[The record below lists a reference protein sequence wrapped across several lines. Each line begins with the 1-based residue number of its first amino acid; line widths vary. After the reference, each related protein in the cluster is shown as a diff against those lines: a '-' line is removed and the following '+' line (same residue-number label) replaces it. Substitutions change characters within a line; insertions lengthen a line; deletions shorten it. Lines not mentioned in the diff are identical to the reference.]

1 MFSRRDTV
9 LLAALVVVVAGLW
22 LLLAPDDDRGS
33 PADPRLSSFHTSPN
47 GARALYLTLEELG
60 VPTSRRLTSYP
71 AGGAPATAALALLAP
86 TEHPTP
92 RELASLRSWVASGG
106 TLLYAARPG
115 DPTLDTLGLE
125 VRPLAPD
132 SLSPFEV
139 SRWDGVPVEPR
150 DHRWTEGLETAA
162 RARFAFDASSPA
174 LSGGD
179 ATPLL
184 TTSEGEPAAVVF
196 RRGQGTVVA
205 WSDPRLLS
213 NRTLR
218 EGGRPLVFA
227 RAAAEATADGD
238 SVVFDEYH
246 QGYRAGGG
254 PVRATLRFVRRTAAG
269 HAALQV
275 AVAGL
280 GLLLLAGRR
289 FGAPVELR
297 RGRRRSPLEHVDALS
312 AAYRRADARSTVRRL
327 LVAGL
332 ARRLGRSLPEDR
344 SGTAFLERLAD
355 RLPAGRAEAERLLE
369 EWRKGDRADLGVL
382 ARAVDAVVSSASGP
396 VRRDSSDEDGV

>member
-9 LLAALVVVVAGLW
+9 LLVALVVVVGGLW
-22 LLLAPDDDRGS
+22 MLLAPGDDEGS
-33 PADPRLSSFHTSPN
+33 PGDPRLSSFHTSPN
-47 GARALYLTLEELG
+47 GARALYLTLQELG
-60 VPTSRRLTSYP
+60 VPTTRRLTSYP
-71 AGGAPATAALALLAP
+71 AGEAPAPAALALLAP
-86 TEHPTP
+86 TQHPTP
-92 RELASLRSWVASGG
+92 RELASLRSWVGSGG

-115 DPTLDTLGLE
+115 DPTLDTLGLD

-132 SLSPFEV
+132 SLSALGL
-139 SRWDGVPVEPR
+139 SRWEGVRVEPR
-150 DHRWTEGLETAA
+150 AHRWTEDMETTAA
-162 RARFAFDASSPA
+162 ARYAFDASSPA

-184 TTSEGEPAAVVF
+184 TTEAGRPAAVVF
-196 RRGQGTVVA
+196 RHGDGTVVA
-205 WSDPRLLS
+205 WSDPKLLS

-246 QGYRAGGG
+246 QGHRAGGG
-254 PVRATLRFVRRTAAG
+254 PVRATLRFVRRTAPG

-280 GLLLLAGRR
+280 GLLLLLGRR

-344 SGTAFLERLAD
+344 SRTAFLERLAD
-355 RLPAGRAEAERLLE
+355 RLPGGRGESERLLE
-369 EWRKGDRADLGVL
+369 EWKKGDGADLTVL
-382 ARAVDAVVSSASGP
+382 ALAVDAVVSSASGP
-396 VRRDSSDEDGV
+396 VHRDPSNEDGE

>member
-9 LLAALVVVVAGLW
+9 LLVALVVVVGGLW
-22 LLLAPDDDRGS
+22 LLLAPDDDEGS
-33 PADPRLSSFHTSPN
+33 PGDPRLSSFHTSPN
-47 GARALYLTLEELG
+47 GARALYLTLQEVG
-60 VPTSRRLTSYP
+60 VPTTRRLTSYP
-71 AGGAPATAALALLAP
+71 AGEAPATAALALLAP

-92 RELASLRSWVASGG
+92 RELASLRSWVRSGG

-115 DPTLDTLGLE
+115 DPTLDTLGLD

-132 SLSPFEV
+132 SLSPLGLA
-139 SRWDGVPVEPR
+139 RWDGVPVEPR
-150 DHRWTEGLETAA
+150 AHRWTEGLETTAAA
-162 RARFAFDASSPA
+162 RYAFDASSPA

-184 TTSEGEPAAVVF
+184 TTAEGRPAAVVF
-196 RRGQGTVVA
+196 RQGNGTVVA
-205 WSDPRLLS
+205 WSDPKLLS

-227 RAAAEATADGD
+227 RAASEATADGD

-254 PVRATLRFVRRTAAG
+254 PVRATLRFVRRTAPG

-280 GLLLLAGRR
+280 GLLLLLGRR

-355 RLPAGRAEAERLLE
+355 RLPGDRAEAERLLE
-369 EWRKGDRADLGVL
+369 EWKKGDGADLTVL
-382 ARAVDAVVSSASGP
+382 ARAVDGVVSSASGP
-396 VRRDSSDEDGV
+396 VHRDPPNEDGE

>member
-1 MFSRRDTV
+1 MFSRRDAA
-9 LLAALVVVVAGLW
+9 LLVALVVVLGGLW
-22 LLLAPDDDRGS
+22 TLLGPGDQEGS
-33 PADPRLSSFHTSPN
+33 PGDPRLSSFHTSPN
-47 GARALYLTLEELG
+47 GARALYLTLQELE
-60 VPTSRRLTSYP
+60 VPASRRLTSYGD
-71 AGGAPATAALALLAP
+71 GGAPEAGALALLAP

-92 RELASLRSWVASGG
+92 GELATLGRWVAAGG

-115 DPTLDTLGLE
+115 DPTLDTLGLDL
-125 VRPLAPD
+125 RRLAPD
-132 SLSPFEV
+132 SLSPLRLA
-139 SRWDGVPVEPR
+139 RWEGVRVEPR
-150 DHRWTEGLETAA
+150 AHRWTEGLKTTA
-162 RARFAFDASSPA
+162 RSRFAFDDSSSA
-174 LSGGD
+174 LAGGD

-184 TTSEGEPAAVVF
+184 ATADGEPAAVVF
-196 RRGQGTVVA
+196 GRGEGTVVA
-205 WSDPRLLS
+205 WSDPKLLS

-254 PVRATLRFVRRTAAG
+254 PVRATLRFVRRTAPG
-269 HAALQV
+269 HAALQL
-275 AVAGL
+275 AVAAA

-297 RGRRRSPLEHVDALS
+297 QGRRRSPLEHVDALS
-312 AAYRRADARSTVRRL
+312 AAYRRADARAAVRRL

-332 ARRLGRSLPEDR
+332 ARRLGGSLPEPG
-344 SGTAFLERLAD
+344 SGTGFLERLAD

-369 EWRKGDRADLGVL
+369 EWKRGDEADLTDL

-396 VRRDSSDEDGV
+396 ARHDPRNQGGE